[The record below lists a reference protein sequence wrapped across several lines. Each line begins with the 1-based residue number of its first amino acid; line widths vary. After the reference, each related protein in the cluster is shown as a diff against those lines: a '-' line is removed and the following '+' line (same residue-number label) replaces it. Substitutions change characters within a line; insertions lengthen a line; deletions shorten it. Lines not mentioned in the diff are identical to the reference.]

1 MTNKKLIKMLDE
13 WGIDYEVLKH
23 KTVFTAHDVAATLR
37 TKLDD
42 IVKTLIIEADKR
54 FYLVSL
60 PATKNVDFKRLAKA
74 IKKMGG
80 SVKTIAIPNEKVLAK
95 KLGIKP
101 GSVTAFAK
109 LHDLPHIVDKDIKK
123 IKKAVLSGGSVSESI
138 KMKMADWLKVEEPKV
153 EIIGVKRKVKT
164 QKSKLKGKT
173 KKLKGSSKGRSASG
187 GKKSQPKAGNRPK
200 AGKKKTIKVKKVK
213 KVAKKKVVK
222 KRR

>member
-42 IVKTLIIEADKR
+42 IVKTLVIEADKQ

-60 PATKNVDFKRLAKA
+60 PATKNVDFAQLKKA

-80 SVKTIAIPNEKVLAK
+80 SVRTIGIPNEKVLAA

-101 GSVTAFAK
+101 GNVTAFAK
-109 LHDLPHIVDKDIKK
+109 LHQLPHIVDKDIKK
-123 IKKAVLSGGSVSESI
+123 IKKAILSGGSVTESL
-138 KMKMADWLKVEEPKV
+138 KMKMADWLRVEEPRV
-153 EIIGVKRKVKT
+153 EIVGVKRKIKKVKS
-164 QKSKLKGKT
+164 QKSKVKIKT
-173 KKLKGSSKGRSASG
+173 KKSKLTA
-187 GKKSQPKAGNRPK
+187 KKVKPKA
-200 AGKKKTIKVKKVK
+200 KKKT
-213 KVAKKKVVK
+213 A
-222 KRR
+222 KRRG

>member
-42 IVKTLIIEADKR
+42 IVKTLVIEADKQ

-60 PATKNVDFKRLAKA
+60 PATKNVDFSQLKKA

-109 LHDLPHIVDKDIKK
+109 LHQLPHIVDKDIKK

-138 KMKMADWLKVEEPKV
+138 RMKMADWLKVEEPKV
-153 EIIGVKRKVKT
+153 EIIGVKRKIKKVKT
-164 QKSKLKGKT
+164 QNSKVKKTTKKSKVKNK
-173 KKLKGSSKGRSASG
+173 S
-187 GKKSQPKAGNRPK
+187 KKSQPKAG
-200 AGKKKTIKVKKVK
+200 KKKIKKVK
-213 KVAKKKVVK
+213 RVAK
-222 KRR
+222 RRR

>member
-23 KTVFTAHDVAATLR
+23 KTVFTAHDVAATLK

-42 IVKTLIIEADKR
+42 IVKTLVIEADKQ

-60 PATKNVDFKRLAKA
+60 PATKNVDFVQLKKA

-80 SVKTIAIPNEKVLAK
+80 SVKTIGIPNEKVLAK

-101 GSVTAFAK
+101 GNVTAFAK
-109 LHDLPHIVDKDIKK
+109 LHKLPHIVDKDIKK

-138 KMKMADWLKVEEPKV
+138 KMKMADWLKVEEPRV
-153 EIIGVKRKVKT
+153 EIVGVKRKIKKVKT
-164 QKSKLKGKT
+164 QKAKVKKTTKKSKVKT
-173 KKLKGSSKGRSASG
+173 KS
-187 GKKSQPKAGNRPK
+187 KKSKPKA
-200 AGKKKTIKVKKVK
+200 KKKT
-213 KVAKKKVVK
+213 A
-222 KRR
+222 KRRG

>member
-42 IVKTLIIEADKR
+42 IVKTLIIEADKQ

-60 PATKNVDFKRLAKA
+60 PATKNVDFKQLAKA

-109 LHDLPHIVDKDIKK
+109 LHKLPHIVDKDIKK

-138 KMKMADWLKVEEPKV
+138 KMKMADWLKVEEPAV
-153 EIIGVKRKVKT
+153 HIVGVKRKIKKVA
-164 QKSKLKGKT
+164 T
-173 KKLKGSSKGRSASG
+173 KARSASG
-187 GKKSQPKAGNRPK
+187 GKKSQPKAG
-200 AGKKKTIKVKKVK
+200 KKKNKVK
-213 KVAKKKVVK
+213 KVAK
-222 KRR
+222 RRR